1 MSMMSSVR
9 EINIKY
15 HRHYYSDD
23 IINIKDFDLNKIL
36 VCEKP
41 YQNNLVYRIANN
53 FSVLILIK
61 YIDIL
66 KSSENRYLEL
76 FHLEKK
82 IKRFNRIKY
91 LISQKNN
98 ISDVYYRNYVKIGI
112 NLNYDLLLEKA
123 NIRNTIIFI
132 GRIFNNNFNNHHH
145 GVCLAKCSCKI
156 PEKM

>member
-15 HRHYYSDD
+15 HRDCYSDD

-66 KSSENRYLEL
+66 KSSENGYLEL

-82 IKRFNRIKY
+82 LKD
-91 LISQKNN
+91 LIESN
-98 ISDVYYRNYVKIGI
+98 ILLVK
-112 NLNYDLLLEKA
+112 K
-123 NIRNTIIFI
+123 IIFQMFI
-132 GRIFNNNFNNHHH
+132 I
-145 GVCLAKCSCKI
+145 AT
-156 PEKM
+156 M